1 VTTSTDREKGG
12 VVGQYLSW
20 KWIYWI
26 VGIISAMCTVA
37 GYFVIPLPPPQPEP
51 SMRNTVDWVGGTL
64 ITIGLVMLVF
74 ALSEGNVVGWS
85 TPWVPSLI
93 VLSFLVIIGF
103 GYWQHYLETKTQRR
117 PLMKMSIFK
126 NRKFLWA
133 NVLMA
138 LFFSSFNNFLVYAT

>member
-1 VTTSTDREKGG
+1 
-12 VVGQYLSW
+12 
-20 KWIYWI
+20 
-26 VGIISAMCTVA
+26 MH
-37 GYFVIPLPPPQPEP
+37 
-51 SMRNTVDWVGGTL
+51 NTVDWAGGTL

-93 VLSFLVIIGF
+93 VLSLLVIVAF

-117 PLMKMSIFK
+117 PLMKMSMFK
-126 NRKFLWA
+126 NSKFLWA

-138 LFFSSFNNFLVYAT
+138 LFFSSFNNFLVYATYVTLCWAPCWSHKLILRVGTGSKTTKACRSSRRRFGSYQLV